1 MKPSLPI
8 KSYAEISNFQAK
20 QKFEMIKG
28 EKFQTKITIT
38 QCDNCQKN
46 NKFQAL
52 STSAM
57 KKRKISKLQI
67 CKILPDLQ

>member
-46 NKFQAL
+46 KFQAL

-57 KKRKISKLQI
+57 KKRKINKLQI

>member
-57 KKRKISKLQI
+57 KKRKIYKLQI
-67 CKILPDLQ
+67 CKILPDL